1 MKQEHFDVDQIIGIE
16 IIFERPA
23 GEFDWVDA
31 TPEKRKF
38 FGLIKVR
45 SARPAGFLDSGSFQ
59 STIYSEAELK
69 GYGYKVYPDSERITQ
84 RVCRKPYVKVHLP
97 HDLCVTQTFE
107 SDDLAKEW
115 VAELK
120 ATSGK
125 VFEVV
130 NHN

>member
-1 MKQEHFDVDQIIGIE
+1 MKQEHFDIDQIIGIE
-16 IIFERPA
+16 LIYEKPA

-45 SARPAGFLDSGSFQ
+45 SARPAGFLDYGSFQ
-59 STIYSEAELK
+59 ETIYTEEELK
-69 GYGYKVYPDSERITQ
+69 EYGYKVYPHSERIVK

-107 SDDLAKEW
+107 SDDLAKGW
-115 VAELK
+115 VDELK
-120 ATSGK
+120 STSGK
-125 VFEVV
+125 TFEVV
-130 NHN
+130 F